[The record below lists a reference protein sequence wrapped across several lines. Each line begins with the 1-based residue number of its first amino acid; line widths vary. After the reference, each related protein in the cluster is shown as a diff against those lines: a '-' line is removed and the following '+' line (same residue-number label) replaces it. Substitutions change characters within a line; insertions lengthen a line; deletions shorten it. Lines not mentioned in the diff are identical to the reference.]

1 MNIKENFKM
10 ALDSIFANK
19 MRSFLT
25 MLGIIIG
32 IASVIAILAVGN
44 GATSEITG
52 TFDDLGASTIS
63 LSVDNKAT
71 KGDYLTN
78 ADIQAL
84 KNGIPKIERIS
95 PDKNLTGNLSAGDEN
110 RMAIAFGGTPD
121 IQYVNQA
128 MDKTIVYGRFF
139 NQNEYEDSKN
149 VTVISED
156 TAAALFNGRKDV
168 VGETVNLTTQGG
180 TNLSL
185 KVIGVVKGTFSKM
198 QGSFD
203 TSSMPVY
210 LAMPITTMAKL
221 DSSATNF
228 TSLTI
233 QVADKNDIE
242 SVSKQMVRLLETRH
256 DAVGKDLY
264 TATNF
269 LQALDQVNNV
279 LGLFINFI
287 AAVAGIALLVGG
299 IGVMNIML
307 VSVTERTREIG
318 TRKALG
324 ATTNTILFQFLMES
338 VILSLIGG
346 IIGLILGILLANG
359 VAGVL
364 NIVPRITPGAIVL
377 VLLFSSAV
385 GVFFGI
391 YPARKAAK
399 LDPIEALR
407 YE

>member
-95 PDKNLTGNLSAGDEN
+95 PDKNLTGTLSAGDEN
-110 RMAIAFGGTPD
+110 RMAVAFGGTPD

-139 NQNEYEDSKN
+139 NQNEYQDSKN

>member
-10 ALDSIFANK
+10 ALDSIFDNK

-95 PDKNLTGNLSAGDEN
+95 PDKNLTGTLSAGDEN

-139 NQNEYEDSKN
+139 NQNEYQDSKN

-364 NIVPRITPGAIVL
+364 NIVPRITPGAILL